1 MEWVAGQPVLIS
13 SGEDNGIKVCTRLDC
28 LHTNPYILLGDFEM
42 ITHQTCSAL
51 TLETTDIVQAQV
63 VRFIT
68 GPYGDNILVFAFPSA
83 GVVLGVNGDPL
94 NSSLPGIVGIIGS
107 PR

>member
-1 MEWVAGQPVLIS
+1 MGK
-13 SGEDNGIKVCTRLDC
+13 DKCTGSLNHRE
-28 LHTNPYILLGDFEM
+28 GGGVM
-42 ITHQTCSAL
+42 IN
-51 TLETTDIVQAQV
+51 EVQAQV

-94 NSSLPGIVGIIGS
+94 NSSLSGIVGIIGF